1 MEINIPNVGNENGKF
16 KITYNTLIMEYMVM
30 FLIFC
35 FTFNMFV
42 VVFKFNY

>member
-1 MEINIPNVGNENGKF
+1 
-16 KITYNTLIMEYMVM
+16 MEYMVM